1 MDARDIKE
9 IDSEQLELIRQM
21 EQYLS
26 CPCQLIR
33 PADEDG
39 DIMETYWEARRRGQQ
54 QGFVPV
60 LVRCDD
66 LLLEGMLEQSE
77 SRTATERNSPPG
89 QWMNTVEPAEP
100 AGNRI
105 DHRCDP
111 HRRTGAADSR

>member
-26 CPCQLIR
+26 CPCHLIR

-39 DIMETYWEARRRGQQ
+39 DIMETYWEARRRGER

-66 LLLEGMLEQSE
+66 LLLEGMLGQRRRGVFGQSGGGV
-77 SRTATERNSPPG
+77 PP
-89 QWMNTVEPAEP
+89 QSAEY
-100 AGNRI
+100 AGGVG
-105 DHRCDP
+105 CSA
-111 HRRTGAADSR
+111 GVGGS

>member
-39 DIMETYWEARRRGQQ
+39 DIMETYWEARCRGQQ

-66 LLLEGMLEQSE
+66 LLLEGMLEQSDPDSDGE
-77 SRTATERNSPPG
+77 GFSPPG
-89 QWMNTVEPAEP
+89 QWRSTVRA
-100 AGNRI
+100 
-105 DHRCDP
+105 C
-111 HRRTGAADSR
+111 

>member
-26 CPCQLIR
+26 CPCHLIR

-39 DIMETYWEARRRGQQ
+39 DIMETYWEARLRGER

-60 LVRCDD
+60 LVRCDV
-66 LLLEGMLEQSE
+66 LLL
-77 SRTATERNSPPG
+77 
-89 QWMNTVEPAEP
+89 
-100 AGNRI
+100 
-105 DHRCDP
+105 
-111 HRRTGAADSR
+111 

>member
-33 PADEDG
+33 PTDEDG

-54 QGFVPV
+54 QGWECWNRVT
-60 LVRCDD
+60 
-66 LLLEGMLEQSE
+66 
-77 SRTATERNSPPG
+77 RTATERNSPPG
-89 QWMNTVEPAEP
+89 QWRNTVRA
-100 AGNRI
+100 
-105 DHRCDP
+105 C
-111 HRRTGAADSR
+111 

>member
-54 QGFVPV
+54 QGFVPG
-60 LVRCDD
+60 
-66 LLLEGMLEQSE
+66 LEIGRATCCWRACWNRVT
-77 SRTATERNSPPG
+77 RTATERNSPPG
-89 QWMNTVEPAEP
+89 QWRNTVRA
-100 AGNRI
+100 
-105 DHRCDP
+105 C
-111 HRRTGAADSR
+111 

>member
-66 LLLEGMLEQSE
+66 LLLEGMLEQSD
-77 SRTATERNSPPG
+77 RTATERNSPPG
-89 QWMNTVEPAEP
+89 QWRNTVRA
-100 AGNRI
+100 
-105 DHRCDP
+105 C
-111 HRRTGAADSR
+111 

>member
-39 DIMETYWEARRRGQQ
+39 DIMETYW
-54 QGFVPV
+54 
-60 LVRCDD
+60 
-66 LLLEGMLEQSE
+66 
-77 SRTATERNSPPG
+77 
-89 QWMNTVEPAEP
+89 
-100 AGNRI
+100 
-105 DHRCDP
+105 
-111 HRRTGAADSR
+111 

>member
-66 LLLEGMLEQSE
+66 LLPE
-77 SRTATERNSPPG
+77 
-89 QWMNTVEPAEP
+89 
-100 AGNRI
+100 
-105 DHRCDP
+105 
-111 HRRTGAADSR
+111 